1 MTAPIR
7 IAFDETHNEGGRLQ
21 TTYSKLKENLE
32 KEGFNCF
39 SIIDFPIVLKKI
51 QEFNILVIAG
61 PDLSKFRQT
70 EIRDIIKY
78 VDTGGALLI
87 MSDAGGDRGH
97 MTNLN
102 NIASS
107 FGIRFN
113 NNQVT
118 DSRHNMGI
126 DTVPLITDF
135 KNHEIAKDMT
145 KICYRAGCSLTV
157 SANALPIAFSNRIAN
172 PQSAPIIA
180 VTEYGLGAVVA
191 IGTYEMFRTEGL
203 GGIDTPQNAQLALN
217 IFHWL
222 AKIPEAI
229 PVVTAEVISEKPKA
243 KVEETPVASETVL
256 KAPAPSMRNL
266 IPSILEQVKAHSSS
280 IKELESLP
288 VEIKRIRNAQG
299 ELKTLLKD
307 YEGQINAFKSVRSQ
321 MDAINEK
328 ITKAAPIK
336 EIKNLND
343 ALNRIREEV
352 GTSVKISEEKSEK
365 MLALSIKIDSLNERI
380 QAFEDN
386 LGKIDKKISELES
399 KVVKPRRRTR
409 KKKRK
414 DESQSSSSEA

>member
-1 MTAPIR
+1 MTGSVR

-21 TTYSKLKENLE
+21 TTYSKLKKILE

-39 SIIDFPIVLKKI
+39 SIIEFPIVFQKL
-51 QEFNILVIAG
+51 QEFSILVIAG

-78 VDTGGALLI
+78 VDTGGGLLI

-102 NIASS
+102 NIASA

-118 DSRHNMGI
+118 DSRHNLGI
-126 DTVPLITDF
+126 DTVPVITDF
-135 KNHEIAKDMT
+135 KDHEIAKEVT
-145 KICYRAGCSLTV
+145 KICYRAGCSLTA
-157 SANALPIAFSNRIAN
+157 SGNAVPIAFSNRIAN

-203 GGIDTPQNAQLALN
+203 GGIDTPQNAQLALS

-229 PVVTAEVISEKPKA
+229 PVVTAEVVSEKPKV
-243 KVEETPVASETVL
+243 KEEEVPVASETDP
-256 KAPAPSMRNL
+256 KAPVPSMRDL
-266 IPSILEQVKAHSSS
+266 IPSIVEQVKAQSSS
-280 IKELESLP
+280 IAELESLP
-288 VEIKRIRNAQG
+288 AEIKRIGNAQG
-299 ELKTLLKD
+299 ELKALLRD
-307 YEGQINAFKSVRSQ
+307 YEGQLNAFKSVRNQ
-321 MDAINEK
+321 MDVINEK
-328 ITKAAPIK
+328 ITKAAPIN
-336 EIKNLND
+336 EIKNLNK
-343 ALNRIREEV
+343 ALSQIREEV
-352 GTSVKISEEKSEK
+352 DTSVKISEEKSEK

-380 QAFEDN
+380 QALEDS
-386 LGKIDKKISELES
+386 LSQMDKKISELES
-399 KVVKPRRRTR
+399 KVVKPRRRT
-409 KKKRK
+409 KKKK
-414 DESQSSSSEA
+414 